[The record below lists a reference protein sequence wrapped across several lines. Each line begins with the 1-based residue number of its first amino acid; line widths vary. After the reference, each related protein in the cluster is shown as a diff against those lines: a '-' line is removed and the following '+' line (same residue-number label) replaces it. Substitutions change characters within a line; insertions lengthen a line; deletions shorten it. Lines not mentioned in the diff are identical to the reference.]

1 MSVESALRIK
11 KIREF
16 RNFTQQYMADQLDI
30 SQNAYSKIENGTTK
44 ITIDR
49 LEKIANLLN
58 VPLETILSHETQTL
72 NFENNTFNK
81 FYAHIEN
88 LHEENKE
95 ILLQQIEFQKQQL
108 IFLQQQNETLI
119 KTVEILSKETHRN

>member
-16 RNFTQQYMADQLDI
+16 RNFTQQYLADKLDI

-44 ITIDR
+44 LTIDR
-49 LEKIANLLN
+49 LEQVANLLD
-58 VPLETILSHETQTL
+58 VPIESILSSEKQVF
-72 NFENNTFNK
+72 NVENNAK
-81 FYAHIEN
+81 FYAYIEN

-95 ILLQQIEFQKQQL
+95 ILQHQVE
-108 IFLQQQNETLI
+108 FLQQQNEKLM
-119 KTVEILSKETHRN
+119 KTVEDLLKKFG

>member
-16 RNFTQQYMADQLDI
+16 RNFTQQYLADKLDI

-44 ITIDR
+44 LTIDR
-49 LEKIANLLN
+49 LEQVAKLLDVPMDSLLSSEKQVLN
-58 VPLETILSHETQTL
+58 V
-72 NFENNTFNK
+72 ENNSINK

-95 ILLQQIEFQKQQL
+95 ILQQQIE
-108 IFLQQQNETLI
+108 FLQQQNKNLLTTIDELAKKI
-119 KTVEILSKETHRN
+119 KK

>member
-11 KIREF
+11 KLREF
-16 RNFTQQYMADQLDI
+16 RNFTQQYLADKLDI

-44 ITIDR
+44 LTIDR
-49 LEKIANLLN
+49 LEQIAKLLDVPVESVLSNEKQVLN
-58 VPLETILSHETQTL
+58 V
-72 NFENNTFNK
+72 ENNTINK

-95 ILLQQIEFQKQQL
+95 ILQQQVE
-108 IFLQQQNETLI
+108 FLQQQNEKLI
-119 KTVEILSKETHRN
+119 KTIEELTKKLSR

>member
-11 KIREF
+11 RIREF
-16 RNFTQQYMADQLDI
+16 RNYTQQYLADKLDI

-44 ITIDR
+44 LTIDR
-49 LEKIANLLN
+49 LEQVAKLLD
-58 VPLETILSHETQTL
+58 VPVESILSNEKQVF
-72 NFENNTFNK
+72 NVENHAK

-95 ILLQQIEFQKQQL
+95 LLQKQVE
-108 IFLQQQNETLI
+108 FLQLQNEKLMSTI
-119 KTVEILSKETHRN
+119 EELSKKLSK

>member
-11 KIREF
+11 RIREF
-16 RNFTQQYMADQLDI
+16 RNFTQQYLADKLDI

-44 ITIDR
+44 LTIDR
-49 LEKIANLLN
+49 LEQLAKLLDVPVESILSSEKQVLN
-58 VPLETILSHETQTL
+58 V
-72 NFENNTFNK
+72 ENNTIHK

-95 ILLQQIEFQKQQL
+95 ILQKQVE
-108 IFLQQQNETLI
+108 FLQQQNDKLV
-119 KTVEILSKETHRN
+119 KTIEELTKNQPK

>member
-49 LEKIANLLN
+49 LEKIAQLLD
-58 VPLETILSHETQTL
+58 VPLENVISHEKQVF
-72 NFENNTFNK
+72 NVENHAK

-119 KTVEILSKETHRN
+119 KTVELLSKETHHNLK